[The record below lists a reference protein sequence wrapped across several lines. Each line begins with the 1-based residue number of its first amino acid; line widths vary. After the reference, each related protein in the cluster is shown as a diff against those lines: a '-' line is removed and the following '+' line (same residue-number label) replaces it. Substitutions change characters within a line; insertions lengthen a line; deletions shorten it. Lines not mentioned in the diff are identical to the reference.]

1 MNYMTVE
8 EVSKRMQVTKT
19 TVQRWIRNQKLKA
32 VKIGKS
38 WRITEQELKRFF
50 DQGANMTEQ
59 QFRQKLVDRAIK
71 NNWRSDESSDND

>member
-1 MNYMTVE
+1 MTVE